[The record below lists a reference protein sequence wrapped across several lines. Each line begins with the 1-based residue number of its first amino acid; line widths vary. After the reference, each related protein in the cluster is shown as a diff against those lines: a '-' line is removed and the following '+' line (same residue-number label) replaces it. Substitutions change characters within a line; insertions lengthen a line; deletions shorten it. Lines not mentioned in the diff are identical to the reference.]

1 MYTGESRWLRVHV
14 VPTNVHRLLSP
25 FLFRSTLH
33 YSRHVYFLCL
43 PRARVLDRTH
53 KHAHSLPLSEVN
65 EHTHWKT
72 TSEPWEI
79 GVSMPL
85 VPGKALEPHPLDKP
99 NVWGAGPAKK
109 AASKSESG
117 SAKPKAR

>member
-1 MYTGESRWLRVHV
+1 MFTAHALTIAFPLPLYSSLFSLCLL
-14 VPTNVHRLLSP
+14 PLSP
-25 FLFRSTLH
+25 FFALA
-33 YSRHVYFLCL
+33 Y
-43 PRARVLDRTH
+43 RTH

>member
-1 MYTGESRWLRVHV
+1 MLAYTH
-14 VPTNVHRLLSP
+14 T
-25 FLFRSTLH
+25 
-33 YSRHVYFLCL
+33 Y
-43 PRARVLDRTH
+43 
-53 KHAHSLPLSEVN
+53 AHSLPLSEVN

-79 GVSMPL
+79 GVSLPL

-109 AASKSESG
+109 ARSGGEGKSESG
-117 SAKPKAR
+117 SAQSKAR